1 MLHILRHRGQYE
13 QAQELRTADS
23 WVPPLHPPSFKR
35 SVPCSSQLQTRR
47 ALEMKGK
54 AISQEGTELTMDV
67 LAVGTGHGQQQVTQ
81 QVCYN
86 LYQK

>member
-1 MLHILRHRGQYE
+1 MCTYHCHTVIYQKKKKKKEPR
-13 QAQELRTADS
+13 S

-54 AISQEGTELTMDV
+54 AISQEGTALTMDV